1 MVQKLVS
8 SVQKELMKLAEL
20 QKELLEAKQTEDKE
34 TAELKSRI
42 EDLRSYLDR
51 TLIEQGYD
59 LN

>member
-1 MVQKLVS
+1 MVS
-8 SVQKELMKLAEL
+8 SVQKEQMVLAEL
-20 QKELLEAKQTEDKE
+20 QKKLLEAKQTEDKE